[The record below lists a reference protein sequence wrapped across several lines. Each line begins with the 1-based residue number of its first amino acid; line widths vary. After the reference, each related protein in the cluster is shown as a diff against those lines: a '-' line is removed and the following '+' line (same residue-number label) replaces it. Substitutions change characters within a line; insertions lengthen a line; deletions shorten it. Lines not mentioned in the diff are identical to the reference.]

1 MAETIKIAELAIDNK
16 KLLTTLQQTKK
27 GIDDLAVAQFKLK
40 AAGETNSQQF
50 IQNEA
55 DLKSLK
61 QEYNQQQKVLQATTK
76 ANSNLTAELDKE
88 IKSLD
93 AAKQNNAELKIIRNQ
108 LNAETVEGAKA
119 IDAINKKVDENT
131 DFIKANISQLE
142 VQKTQIGDYKNGIKD
157 AFQEMNIFNGGLAGF
172 AARSKEAGGA
182 SNLIGN
188 SLKGMAQGFVG
199 LTKAS
204 LAFIATPVGAVL
216 AAIVAVFALV
226 RNAMNRSEESTNK
239 IKEAFSAFGGI
250 VKGLMKVLEPVGK
263 FLIDGIVKAFALVE
277 KGIFKA
283 LNAIATGLEFL
294 GLDTA
299 AKKLKTFTNEIEA
312 SAKASKEL
320 ARAEAELT
328 KAQRTQE
335 KVQLDAQKAAEKL
348 RQIRDDETLSTA
360 ERVKANEDLG
370 KSLQNQLASELLIAN
385 KALEV
390 AQLRLQADGESKEA
404 LDAQAEALTKIA
416 EVQERLV
423 SQESEQLVNRN
434 SLLREGADKAKEAAS
449 AKAEQAALEIQLY
462 EEQNRLL
469 AKTDEDRL
477 ALQRVLADKEIDLL
491 QEKLDKKLITE
502 TEFQL
507 EKLALEN
514 ALIESEEANQEAELQ
529 RLSDFENR
537 KLELQNEIDL
547 AKEESELAKAELKL
561 EQDYEKQLAELE
573 LLELNETE
581 KTELL
586 ALLEEQRALALADIT
601 DKFQKDELAKT
612 KAANLALIEAESQ
625 RTEAMTNLAKQLSD
639 KLAGLL
645 GETLAGRIG
654 ALLSEAAFAILQI
667 KNNAAKANAIATAN
681 DAAIPAV
688 LPPGIP
694 NPAKAVSI
702 ASTIKAKAANS
713 LAAGRAIAQVVASQ
727 AIKAVKFKSGGIL
740 NGASHL
746 NGGIPT
752 PYGEL
757 EGGEAVINTR
767 STAMYKPLL
776 SAINESGGGKR
787 FAQGGILGAS
797 SAPSNLIN
805 YEKLGQE
812 VAKAN
817 LSLPAPQVSV
827 QEIGDVSSRLTSVE
841 EQVTL

>member
-348 RQIRDDETLSTA
+348 RQIRDDESLSTA
-360 ERVKANEDLG
+360 ERIKANEDLG

-390 AQLRLQADGESKEA
+390 AQLRLQADGES
-404 LDAQAEALTKIA
+404 KIA